1 MDLWNPAK
9 IVRVYEGV
17 TRDAAIRLAGR
28 DAYSMAQEGFEVTE
42 ARWSPPQV
50 APEAGR
56 NVIRRAGSA
65 IARVVGRRTPG
76 ILIVTWTQ
84 TAEGPITGTP
94 GGTTEGTPGDPARG
108 ATKGAT
114 RGTTRGTS
122 TG

>member
-56 NVIRRAGSA
+56 NVIRSAGSA
-65 IARVVGRRTPG
+65 IARVFGRRTPG

-84 TAEGPITGTP
+84 TAEGPITGT
-94 GGTTEGTPGDPARG
+94 TEGTPGDPAKG
-108 ATKGAT
+108 VTKGTT